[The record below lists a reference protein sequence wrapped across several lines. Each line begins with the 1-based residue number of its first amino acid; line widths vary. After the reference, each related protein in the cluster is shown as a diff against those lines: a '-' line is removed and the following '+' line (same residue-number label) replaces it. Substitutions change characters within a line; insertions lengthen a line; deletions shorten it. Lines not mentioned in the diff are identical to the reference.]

1 MRIAIID
8 DMLLIREGLASALG
22 ERGIDVVAQASDADQ
37 LLALVARHRPDVVVL
52 DIRMPPT
59 FTDEGLRAAAALRSA
74 NPGVGIPVAL
84 AIPRV
89 VVRRAAA
96 A

>member
-1 MRIAIID
+1 MGIAIID

-37 LLALVARHRPDVVVL
+37 LLALVRRHRPDVVVL

-59 FTDEGLRAAAALRSA
+59 FTDEGLRAAAALRSTESRRR
-74 NPGVGIPVAL
+74 NSVAL

-89 VVRRAAA
+89 VVCRAAA